1 MPTENSKEPLDAW
14 TESAPYWRKHAAVVR
29 KLFEPITIALLEAA
43 AIERAESVLDVAGG
57 AGEPSLTI
65 ARALREKGSVVFTD
79 GVREMVLT
87 TRDEAER
94 AGLIN
99 MHFTQC
105 VGEALPFRSHS
116 FDAVVSR
123 LGVMLFSDPASSIR
137 EMIRVL
143 KPDGRMALAVW
154 HTQISNPFFYVAASV
169 LARFVQSPPEDPD
182 APGAFR
188 FAEPGKLGGLLVA
201 AGAIDVNSSLL
212 KFTIE
217 AAITPRQFWQLRSE
231 LSETLRGKLATL
243 SQAELDTISSEVEKA
258 GEAFYERGSMRFP
271 AEVLIVSGRKQS

>member
-94 AGLIN
+94 ASLIN

-105 VGEALPFRSHS
+105 VGEALPF
-116 FDAVVSR
+116 
-123 LGVMLFSDPASSIR
+123 
-137 EMIRVL
+137 
-143 KPDGRMALAVW
+143 
-154 HTQISNPFFYVAASV
+154 
-169 LARFVQSPPEDPD
+169 
-182 APGAFR
+182 
-188 FAEPGKLGGLLVA
+188 
-201 AGAIDVNSSLL
+201 
-212 KFTIE
+212 
-217 AAITPRQFWQLRSE
+217 
-231 LSETLRGKLATL
+231 
-243 SQAELDTISSEVEKA
+243 
-258 GEAFYERGSMRFP
+258 
-271 AEVLIVSGRKQS
+271 